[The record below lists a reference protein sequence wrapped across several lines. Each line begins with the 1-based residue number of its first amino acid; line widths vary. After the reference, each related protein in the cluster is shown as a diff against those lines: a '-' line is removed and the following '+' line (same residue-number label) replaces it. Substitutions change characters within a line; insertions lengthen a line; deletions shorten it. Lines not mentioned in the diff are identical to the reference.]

1 MLRIGFTD
9 CPYCHRADIHISRAK
24 SLGEELVILLL
35 LRPVRC
41 RDCMRRFFL
50 PLFGRALPAPVK
62 NMSSRGPSTEQTSEL
77 KRRKEENR
85 VA

>member
-1 MLRIGFTD
+1 MLRVGFTD

-24 SLGEELVILLL
+24 SFGEELLILLL

-50 PLFGRALPAPVK
+50 PLFGRALPGRPLTRVTRHFAP
-62 NMSSRGPSTEQTSEL
+62 SRA
-77 KRRKEENR
+77 KRSPARSP
-85 VA
+85 